1 MSFCILLCYSCCYTT
16 HRLDTDVAFG
26 NSAGVTSTLVLTGVC
41 QESEVIALTSEQDA
55 VRPKYVMS
63 GLASLLP
70 ALLSAQQ
77 Q

>member
-1 MSFCILLCYSCCYTT
+1 M
-16 HRLDTDVAFG
+16 AFG

-41 QESEVIALTSEQDA
+41 QESEVLALTAEQDA

-70 ALLSAQQ
+70 ALRSVQQ
-77 Q
+77 QQ